1 MTANIIEF
9 KGATAHRVSSVR
21 RERAEPFT
29 EEADAPETL
38 SPTCKSRRL
47 RKKRWDAWREARAV
61 TRYWQ
66 ARLDLSDAIECVQR
80 HDAPVGRD
88 HPAVNPGDHWPL
100 LTSYRKAL
108 VEQLLTP
115 APDRAEVTWK
125 KATLAK
131 GQHRFAD
138 CADLRSALL
147 AGGPH
152 TTDRLGR
159 LIERAIADDE
169 AFLAAHPTRRPR
181 RKAEAEA

>member
-115 APDRAEVTWK
+115 APDLAAVSWK
-125 KATLAK
+125 KATHAK
-131 GQHRFAD
+131 SQHRYVD

-147 AGGPH
+147 APH
-152 TTDRLGR
+152 VKAEQIGR

-169 AFLAAHPTRRPR
+169 AFLAAHPTRPK